1 MGTLDIGVVPGK
13 MDNRRPLCRESRCHA
28 PDKHVGRARL
38 CTGHR
43 SLRDHPLVPGH
54 LQCHGTGWQL
64 QYCRMDSPG
73 HYQLPVVSLRYIPNP
88 DTGPNLTS
96 RPVYIPAVGIS
107 GPGAAHFSPLL
118 PAVLF
123 PDEYGRNTGSRDCP
137 YSDLPA

>member
-1 MGTLDIGVVPGK
+1 MHGNAGHRRSSREKWIIAGLCAVSLGAMPLINSGTCSS
-13 MDNRRPLCRESRCHA
+13 MHRS
-28 PDKHVGRARL
+28 
-38 CTGHR
+38 R

-73 HYQLPVVSLRYIPNP
+73 HYQLPVVSLRTFQTPIQAQPHFP
-88 DTGPNLTS
+88 AGLF
-96 RPVYIPAVGIS
+96 PAVGIS